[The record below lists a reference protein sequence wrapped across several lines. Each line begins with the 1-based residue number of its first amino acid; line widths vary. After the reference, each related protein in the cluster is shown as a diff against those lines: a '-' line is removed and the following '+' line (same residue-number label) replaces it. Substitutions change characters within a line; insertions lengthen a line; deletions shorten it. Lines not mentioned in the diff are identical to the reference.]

1 MAAKLLPI
9 LLAAGATAASVGA
22 SAIMAKSAAKATK
35 PLAPLPTATRD
46 DARIITDR
54 GDELRKRRGTSA
66 DILLGAS
73 AGEVMGV
80 NPKVLTGE

>member
-1 MAAKLLPI
+1 MAPALVPLGI
-9 LLAAGATAASVGA
+9 ALVGSAAVAAAVSR
-22 SAIMAKSAAKATK
+22 SAAKATQ

-46 DARIITDR
+46 DARANIDR
-54 GDELRKRRGTSA
+54 ADALRRRRGTSA

-80 NPKVLTGE
+80 NTKVLTGE